1 MNDTNFNDDALDN
14 AQEINI
20 REDKVFNNS
29 YYNGDNLKDSAEY
42 EFSKKIS
49 ISHDYSDAYLKD
61 IYDYEEELES
71 KFILDVIFE
80 FIKKDSIISEYA
92 DRITS
97 DPAVSKIKFSK
108 EEINLIFNRVHD
120 NLDIT
125 SYGIRF
131 YSPIYI
137 LEVISSLSSLEY
149 KKIFDLLDTDTQ
161 QLLVVELNK
170 KYKFLDCKQHKK
182 RIH

>member
-1 MNDTNFNDDALDN
+1 MNQTDFNEDALDN

-29 YYNGDNLKDSAEY
+29 YYNGDNLKDSADY

-49 ISHDYSDAYLKD
+49 IAPDYSDAYLKD

-71 KFILDVIFE
+71 KFILDVIFQ
-80 FIKKDSIISEYA
+80 FIKNDTHISQYA
-92 DRITS
+92 DKITNN
-97 DPAVSKIKFSK
+97 PHVSKIKFSK
-108 EEINLIFNRVHD
+108 DEINLIFNRIHD

-137 LEVISSLSSLEY
+137 LEVISSMSSLEY
-149 KKIFDLLDTDTQ
+149 KKIFDLLDTDIQ

>member
-1 MNDTNFNDDALDN
+1 MNNDDFNDDALDN

-71 KFILDVIFE
+71 KFILDVIFD

>member
-1 MNDTNFNDDALDN
+1 MNQLDTSDDALDN

-71 KFILDVIFE
+71 KFILDVIFD
-80 FIKKDSIISEYA
+80 FIKTDSLISQYA
-92 DRITS
+92 DKITN

-125 SYGIRF
+125 SHGIRF

-137 LEVISSLSSLEY
+137 LEVISSMSTLDY
-149 KKIFDLLDTDTQ
+149 KKIFDLLETDTQ

>member
-1 MNDTNFNDDALDN
+1 MIENDIPDDALDN
-14 AQEINI
+14 AQEISI

-80 FIKKDSIISEYA
+80 FIKTDSQISQYA
-92 DRITS
+92 DLLTS
-97 DPAVSKIKFSK
+97 DPAISKIKFSK

-125 SYGIRF
+125 SHGIRF

-137 LEVISSLSSLEY
+137 LEVISSMSTLDY
-149 KKIFDLLDTDTQ
+149 KKIFDLLETDIQ